1 VKPFQK
7 KDEKINDASRLLP
20 DPVNKN
26 ILQKKDFP
34 S

>member
-1 VKPFQK
+1 VKLVQK
-7 KDEKINDASRLLP
+7 KDEKINDASKFLP
-20 DPVNKN
+20 DPVSKN